1 MFVYW
6 VARHL
11 PVNRLSVARQRSA
24 RPCAIAGCLCLG
36 DFLPNSARPSRGWE
50 PRTNNPIPLLPDH
63 FFDQVQ
69 IATEDSSPLMS
80 ESIKGALWYLPQTR
94 ISPDSNLISGTQ
106 LPSATPDQHISL
118 LIHWRKFNQ
127 PHSELTPAIVVG
139 HPVRLS
145 LNSPNFA
152 FYTVPTFYQPC
163 RTPFPPDSLNPDLH
177 FRPFSWFESYSH
189 FLSKNPE
196 NDPSRHSS
204 CLHCA
209 VAHYD
214 VILVY
219 LRRNPIACG
228 PGGWVTHQSRYS
240 SMLDCISTLSVHPTP
255 QSFRDPPLTLQPSAV
270 VHPDTPASTRLEHWC
285 PPPTSANQ

>member
-11 PVNRLSVARQRSA
+11 PVNRLSAARQRSA
-24 RPCAIAGCLCLG
+24 RPRAIAGCLCLG
-36 DFLPNSARPSRGWE
+36 DFLPNSARTSRGWE

-63 FFDQVQ
+63 FFSQVQ

-80 ESIKGALWYLPQTR
+80 ESIKGALWYLPRTR

-139 HPVRLS
+139 HPVRFS
-145 LNSPNFA
+145 LNSPDFA

-163 RTPFPPDSLNPDLH
+163 RTPFPPVSRFAFPSIFLIWILFAFFVQEPWERSQSTFFLSPLCGSSLRCYPSVPPKESHRMWSWWLSHPSIQVFLDVGLH
-177 FRPFSWFESYSH
+177 FYS
-189 FLSKNPE
+189 LS
-196 NDPSRHSS
+196 
-204 CLHCA
+204 A
-209 VAHYD
+209 A
-214 VILVY
+214 
-219 LRRNPIACG
+219 
-228 PGGWVTHQSRYS
+228 YS
-240 SMLDCISTLSVHPTP
+240 PKL
-255 QSFRDPPLTLQPSAV
+255 
-270 VHPDTPASTRLEHWC
+270 
-285 PPPTSANQ
+285 